1 MDWEQHFCPDPACA
15 ADCWQARQAA
25 ENPEL
30 WQLVDRFGGA
40 YTVAAVAPVCPRC
53 GTTLHPGVARAQ
65 PAGAILEA
73 EQMQL
78 AARTVK
84 HY

>member
-1 MDWEQHFCPDPACA
+1 MDSEEHFFPNPACT

-40 YTVAAVAPVCPRC
+40 YTVAAVDPVCPWC
-53 GTTLHPGVARAQ
+53 GTTLHLNMAQAQ
-65 PAGAILEA
+65 PVGTVLEA
-73 EQMQL
+73 
-78 AARTVK
+78 ARMLEFLRSVAQ
-84 HY
+84 